1 MSIEGKSVGGSIT
14 SKCSMDVNAHKFCN
28 IKKISMETTGS
39 SVLEVDVPNALKNT
53 TFMMRLVLLSLR

>member
-1 MSIEGKSVGGSIT
+1 
-14 SKCSMDVNAHKFCN
+14 MDVNAHKFCT

-53 TFMMRLVLLSLR
+53 TFMMRLVLPSLR